1 MHFAKRKTG
10 AFFTLGIKSG
20 LPDCNLSVMI
30 VYHVTYFLKSKP
42 RFTTVALV
50 THSGEGRTGG
60 VYIIY
65 WHASARARPAS
76 AASDVTV
83 ASQELGLP
91 GFSWVALS
99 LPEEWNVGR
108 KLHLVSK
115 RRGRGLCTHFSE
127 TFNNSPGPQGMQK
140 QIAIFI
146 N

>member
-10 AFFTLGIKSG
+10 AFLTLGIKSG

-65 WHASARARPAS
+65 WHAPR
-76 AASDVTV
+76 ASDVTV
-83 ASQELGLP
+83 MCGFAGIRPACAFVGWLCHAAQGNGMSETTLGL
-91 GFSWVALS
+91 
-99 LPEEWNVGR
+99 
-108 KLHLVSK
+108 
-115 RRGRGLCTHFSE
+115 E
-127 TFNNSPGPQGMQK
+127 TERAEREDFTRY
-140 QIAIFI
+140 
-146 N
+146 